1 MKSDIEIAQAAK
13 PEKITNIAK
22 KIDIEE
28 KYLELYGQYKAKIS
42 LDILTKLKSKK
53 DGKLVLVTAMTPTPA
68 GEGKTTTTVGLGQ
81 ALWSLKKKAMICLR
95 EPSLGPCFG
104 IKGGAAGGGNAQVI
118 PMEDINL
125 HFTGDIHAIGA
136 ANNLLSAMID
146 NHIYHGNKLG
156 INPRKI
162 SWRRCVDISDRA
174 LRSIVVGL
182 NNNGMLREDGFDI
195 TVASEVMAV
204 LCLSSDLKDLKKRLE
219 KIIVAETFD
228 RKPVTAKD
236 LNAAGA
242 MTVLLKDA
250 LKPNLVQTLEGSPAI
265 IHGGP
270 FANIAHG
277 CNSLMATKMAL
288 KLSDIVVTEAG
299 FGADLGAEKFL
310 NIKCRMGGLKPDAIV
325 LVSTVRAIKHHGDG
339 DLKKGIEN
347 LGKHIENLQSFNVP
361 MTVTLNR
368 FSTDTDAD
376 FNFIKK
382 YCKNKGVIVSLSE
395 VWEKGGKGGI
405 DLAKDVLKLV
415 GEKNNFAHTY
425 KTSVGTQKI
434 VEAIVKNIYGGNE
447 VVWSSVA
454 KRSLRRFE
462 KWGIKNLPVC
472 MAKTQSSFS
481 DNPKLLARPTNFKVT
496 IRELRLSAGA
506 GFFVAIAGN
515 MMTMPGLPRVPAA
528 DKIDIES
535 ETGKTVGLF

>member
-1 MKSDIEIAQAAK
+1 
-13 PEKITNIAK
+13 
-22 KIDIEE
+22 
-28 KYLELYGQYKAKIS
+28 
-42 LDILTKLKSKK
+42 
-53 DGKLVLVTAMTPTPA
+53 
-68 GEGKTTTTVGLGQ
+68 
-81 ALWSLKKKAMICLR
+81 
-95 EPSLGPCFG
+95 
-104 IKGGAAGGGNAQVI
+104 
-118 PMEDINL
+118 
-125 HFTGDIHAIGA
+125 
-136 ANNLLSAMID
+136 
-146 NHIYHGNKLG
+146 
-156 INPRKI
+156 
-162 SWRRCVDISDRA
+162 
-174 LRSIVVGL
+174 
-182 NNNGMLREDGFDI
+182 
-195 TVASEVMAV
+195 
-204 LCLSSDLKDLKKRLE
+204 
-219 KIIVAETFD
+219 
-228 RKPVTAKD
+228 
-236 LNAAGA
+236 